1 MKKWISLFLTLMLAL
16 AVAAPAAAAD
26 TAVIGGAD
34 GPTAIF
40 VTTPKGG
47 STAAPARPSGVSV
60 QVNGENVTFPNASPA
75 VINGRTMVPMR
86 AVLEALGATVDYDG
100 ETGTVQARLGDVT
113 LTHVIG
119 TDAIQTASGEK
130 LTMDTT
136 SYTKNG
142 STLVPL
148 RFFSQALGYE
158 VYWDE
163 GAHTAVVIDKASAIA
178 EIDKSFTIL
187 NDLQAKQ
194 RQALDSDLAIDMDFS
209 GEAKLLDSI
218 SGDKALPFSMKLSA
232 LCGSEAMNAEGS
244 MDLSALAALMKE
256 DLGEQA
262 EAMEAMLKDLSFK
275 MICGESMW
283 MQIPALTDLL
293 AQSGA
298 ALPEG
303 EVWLKTAGMPALSA
317 MGMNA
322 GSSTIGGA
330 LYALAE
336 MADAEVPVN
345 IYKDLTEA
353 AQLLTSVMG
362 DKTFTKTGEDYSWK
376 LDEAKTAQLAEA
388 LGASAVDFPFTMEM
402 TVKADGSSSFSMEL
416 AIEEDPIAVSMTLSG
431 TSSKTESTVKGQLQ
445 VKNVCD
451 VTFQGSSK
459 ISASDKAPVTAP
471 PADAAVIDLDNYA
484 AAPLTGADLGV
495 IGGADGPTAIFVTAA

>member
-1 MKKWISLFLTLMLAL
+1 MKKWISVCLTLMLAL
-16 AVAAPAAAAD
+16 ALAAPAAAAD
-26 TAVIGGAD
+26 R
-34 GPTAIF
+34 
-40 VTTPKGG
+40 
-47 STAAPARPSGVSV
+47 TAAPARPSGVSV
-60 QVNGENVTFPNASPA
+60 QVNGKNVTFPNASPA

-86 AVLEALGATVDYDG
+86 AVLETLGAEVDYDG
-100 ETGTVQARLGDVT
+100 ETKTVQAKLGDVS

-136 SYTKNG
+136 SYVKNG

-163 GAHTAVVIDKASAIA
+163 GARTAVVIDKAAA
-178 EIDKSFTIL
+178 VAKIDEGFTIL

-194 RQALDSDLAIDMDFS
+194 RQTLEGDLAIAMDFS

-218 SGDKALPFSMKLSA
+218 NGDKALPFSMKLSIIYGA
-232 LCGSEAMNAEGS
+232 EAMNAEGT
-244 MDLSALAALMKE
+244 MDLSALAALMEEE
-256 DLGEQA
+256 DPETA
-262 EAMEAMLKDLSFK
+262 KAMEPLLKDLSFK
-275 MICGESMW
+275 MIYGESMW
-283 MQIPALTDLL
+283 MQMPALAPILGLTEAD
-293 AQSGA
+293 A
-298 ALPEG
+298 
-303 EVWLKTAGMPALSA
+303 WLKTGDVPALSA
-317 MGMNA
+317 MSMNA
-322 GSSTIGGA
+322 GSPTIGGT

-345 IYKDLTEA
+345 IYEDLTKA

-402 TVKADGSSSFSMEL
+402 TIKADGSSTFSMALSMDEL
-416 AIEEDPIAVSMTLSG
+416 TMSLSG
-431 TSSKTESTVKGQLQ
+431 TSTQTESTVKGQFQ
-445 VKNVCD
+445 IKNVCD

-471 PADAAVIDLDNYA
+471 PADAAVIDLDDYA

>member
-26 TAVIGGAD
+26 TAVIGGAG
-34 GPTAIF
+34 GPAAIF

-130 LTMDTT
+130 LTMDTA

-187 NDLQAKQ
+187 NDLQS
-194 RQALDSDLAIDMDFS
+194 RQTEALDGDLAIDMDFS

-218 SGDKALPFSMKLSA
+218 NGDRTLPFSMKLSA
-232 LCGSEAMNAEGS
+232 IYGSEAMNAEGT
-244 MDLSALAALMKE
+244 MDLSALSALVEEE
-256 DLGEQA
+256 DPETA
-262 EAMEAMLKDLSFK
+262 KAMEPLLKDLSFK

-303 EVWLKTAGMPALSA
+303 KVWLKTAGMPALSA

-431 TSSKTESTVKGQLQ
+431 TSSKTESTVKGRLQ

-484 AAPLTGADLGV
+484 AAPLTGADLGI